1 MRFTPRFM
9 FAVIAL
15 FAAMTLAS
23 AQVPSFR
30 NKGYK
35 GSISFTDH
43 YGVFVGA
50 ETSHGYMFDSK
61 NYLGVGF
68 GGFVLPNDEH
78 PVFLDFFVDYQHY
91 FKNEKSTPMV
101 SIKGGLNHAV
111 NYADTFGDKYAN
123 AILLEPNVGW
133 SWGLK
138 SGNGLTLALGCPF
151 YFPVGASRTD
161 SKVLP
166 LPKLTFTFEF

>member
-15 FAAMTLAS
+15 FAATTLAS

-50 ETSHGYMFDSK
+50 ETSLEIPQQTDP
-61 NYLGVGF
+61 LV
-68 GGFVLPNDEH
+68 P
-78 PVFLDFFVDYQHY
+78 
-91 FKNEKSTPMV
+91 
-101 SIKGGLNHAV
+101 ILN
-111 NYADTFGDKYAN
+111 
-123 AILLEPNVGW
+123 
-133 SWGLK
+133 
-138 SGNGLTLALGCPF
+138 
-151 YFPVGASRTD
+151 
-161 SKVLP
+161 
-166 LPKLTFTFEF
+166 

>member
-1 MRFTPRFM
+1 M
-9 FAVIAL
+9 FAVI
-15 FAAMTLAS
+15 TLLTAS
-23 AQVPSFR
+23 TIAFAQVPDFR
-30 NKGYK
+30 SKGYK
-35 GSISFTDH
+35 GSVSLTDH

-68 GGFVLPNDEH
+68 GGFVLPNDAH

-91 FKNEKSTPMV
+91 FKNERSTPMV
-101 SIKGGLNHAV
+101 SIKSGFSHSI
-111 NYADTFGDKYAN
+111 NYADTPGVKYGN
-123 AILLEPNVGW
+123 ALLLEPNVGW

-138 SGNGLTLALGCPF
+138 SGKGLTLALGSTL

-161 SKVLP
+161 RKVLP
-166 LPKLTFTFEF
+166 LPKLTFSFEF